1 MADHFYGVTAP
12 GVSGNPDDVTFGTS
26 TGSTVIELRVTD
38 ATTGVTGDK
47 TAILRGLKAIENYIK
62 QADHPV

>member
-12 GVSGNPDDVTFGTS
+12 AANGQASDVTFGTS

-38 ATTGVTGDK
+38 ATTGITGDK
-47 TAILRGLKAIENYIK
+47 DAILRGMKSIENYIK
-62 QADHPV
+62 QAIHPA